1 MVPSTVIAS
10 ASNVPSISTSP
21 DISNSV
27 ATILSLNV
35 AAPAALHLPREELV
49 QALRVRDLVGAPVR
63 VAPRARVQASA
74 EEQRVVV
81 VDPVVALVVR
91 APRLPAHDRLG
102 HVALVGAAAGRHAVE
117 GVVRAVGVAV
127 ARTHGAHRAAVN
139 GAHRAADRVAD
150 RDFDTG
156 LYNRARQ
163 LSREREPWWV
173 VFVWKP
179 SGSI

>member
-1 MVPSTVIAS
+1 MRRHNRGRVHFLWRHLDYV
-10 ASNVPSISTSP
+10 
-21 DISNSV
+21 
-27 ATILSLNV
+27 
-35 AAPAALHLPREELV
+35 LPRRHLLPLHARQPE
-49 QALRVRDLVGAPVR
+49 RV
-63 VAPRARVQASA
+63 
-74 EEQRVVV
+74 
-81 VDPVVALVVR
+81 
-91 APRLPAHDRLG
+91 
-102 HVALVGAAAGRHAVE
+102 
-117 GVVRAVGVAV
+117 AVGVAV